1 MSLLPRKL
9 RAYLSEVRAEVD
21 AAPRWEP
28 LPGHFVGQTADD
40 LGLYYWFDA
49 SETRHDVTPQE
60 HALLGSPWQPAET
73 YGVRD
78 HPVAIAQDGLRM
90 YNRYRSTRDA
100 RFLGRARAAADCL
113 LGLQQADGSWRYSFE
128 FIDLAPG
135 WASAMAQGQ
144 VATLLLRIYHET
156 RDDTYVLAA
165 ERALAFAMRPI
176 AEGGTLGA
184 FADGRPFLEEY
195 PDSEVSPY
203 TLNGSIFAL
212 WGLRDYALVSGEERY
227 ARWFEEL
234 SAAIVDHL
242 AEWDTGDWTRYSLRV
257 GGDHLATLAYQRV
270 HIMQARV
277 MAELTCDGRWEAAAK
292 RWNAYY
298 VAGTVRSGWI
308 VWWRDL
314 KHRLRVVWRRNRGG
328 DL

>member
-1 MSLLPRKL
+1 VSLLPRKL
-9 RAYLSEVRAEVD
+9 RAYISEVRAEID
-21 AAPRWEP
+21 AAPRYEEP
-28 LPGHFVGQTADD
+28 FGCFTGQTPDD
-40 LGLYYWFDA
+40 LGLYYWFDRA
-49 SETRHDVTPQE
+49 EIAGRVSTEE
-60 HALLGSPWQPAET
+60 ESLLADAWSPPVT
-73 YGVRD
+73 YGVTD
-78 HPVAIAQDGLRM
+78 HPVAIAQDGLRS

-100 RFLGRARAAADCL
+100 RFLARVRAAGDSL

-144 VATLLLRIYHET
+144 AASLLLRIHQEA
-156 RDDTYVLAA
+156 RDDAYLLAA
-165 ERALAFAMRPI
+165 NRALDFAMTPI
-176 AEGGTLGA
+176 AEGGTLGT
-184 FADGRPFLEEY
+184 FPDGRPFLEEY
-195 PDSEVSPY
+195 PASAVSPY

-212 WGLRDYALVSGEERY
+212 WGLRDFALVSGDDRF

-242 AEWDTGDWTRYSLRV
+242 AEWDTGDWTRYSLRA

-270 HIMQARV
+270 HITQARV
-277 MAELTCDGRWEAAAK
+277 MADLTCDGRWADAAQ
-292 RWNAYY
+292 RWDAYY
-298 VAGTVRSGWI
+298 VAGTVRSAWV

-314 KHRLRVVWRRNRGG
+314 KHRLGVVGRRVRGG